1 MAKIIKA
8 LLPVAVVS
16 TLVVLVFGVYLFFIG
31 IPRTQARNLYN
42 EGVLSIQA
50 GEIRPAI
57 QYFRAALNY
66 WPEEHIKT
74 ALLELEQL
82 SF

>member
-1 MAKIIKA
+1 MKKLVKA

-16 TLVVLVFGVYLFFIG
+16 TVVMSVFNVYLYFIG

-42 EGVLSIQA
+42 EGVLSIQS
-50 GEIRPAI
+50 GQIRPAI

-66 WPEEHIKT
+66 WPETYIKT
-74 ALLELEQL
+74 ALAELEQL
-82 SF
+82 T

>member
-1 MAKIIKA
+1 MVKIIRA
-8 LLPVAVVS
+8 LIPTAIVS
-16 TLVVLVFGVYLFFIG
+16 TLIVLIFGMYLFFIG

-57 QYFRAALNY
+57 QYFRSALSY
-66 WPEEHIKT
+66 WPEDYIKT